1 MLYVGAGGGGNYTT
15 IQAAVNNATSGDT
28 IIVYPGTYTEVID
41 VDVANLTIRS
51 LSGNPEDTIV
61 KTLSPSHNFKV
72 IANNVTISGFKII
85 GEGYYTGVFITG
97 VSGVNI
103 TNNKFSGN
111 DCAIQVQSSGGCNL
125 INNTVFG
132 STSYG
137 FHLSSSSNCILAN
150 NTISN
155 TDAEGFYLDNSENCN
170 LTNNTISNTYY
181 EGIYLYYS
189 GSCNLAN
196 NKISDT
202 DAEGFYLYNSG
213 NCTLID
219 NIISNTDE
227 DGFCLYY
234 SENCNLTNNTISNT
248 YYEGIYLYY
257 SGSCNLA
264 NNKISDTDEEGF
276 YLYNSGN
283 CTLINNIIS
292 NTEDEGFYLDYSES
306 CNLTNNT
313 ILNSGYDSIYLY
325 NSNSCNLTDNIVS
338 DSYDDGIT
346 LYYSE
351 NCNLSGNTISNLY
364 DDGILLYYAGS
375 SILTNNTVSNVDY
388 GIYLEYSENSTLK
401 NSNVSSAYC
410 GVCLY
415 YSENSTLT
423 NSNVSNSYYGIYI
436 EDSDGTVMRNNT
448 VSSGEYGLKLD
459 NVKNCTLEDNIMSG
473 NRYNF
478 GFSVDDYDFFNNT
491 GNIIDTSNLVD
502 GKPIYFL
509 EGDPAPSIGSDAG
522 AIYCIN
528 CGDVEIKDVVLQNVT
543 NGISLYNTSADLAN
557 NTINNT
563 EIGIGLAYLQDVSI
577 SDSKVE
583 NSNYGIGLLYTAN
596 VTIADNS
603 VRNSI
608 DGVYMYASENCTFT
622 DNYVQ
627 NSIREH
633 KYSTVSSNLV
643 KGEENTLISDNS
655 LRTSNLVG
663 DMEESGCG
671 IMFAYCRNFRLGNNV
686 VDQASNFG
694 ILLSECQDVVL
705 VKNSV
710 LNIGDVGIYSYNSSD
725 VDILN
730 NTVQN
735 VTGTSLMFSSG
746 LSKSSLTNSNG
757 VGILSEYTQSLRVEN
772 NTIDQIDNTGILLD
786 ECQDIEFVNNSVQ
799 NTGYVGIYLDGSS
812 GVDLLDNEVQNVT
825 YRPLLYDSGLKEST
839 LTSSNLVQRS
849 RPSGVGVLSEYSQD
863 LRFEN
868 NIIGQIDCIGILLG
882 GCQDAELV
890 GNSVRD
896 AGYMGIYTA
905 GSSGVEL
912 LENTVQNVTG
922 EYELYRSGNLPFV
935 SSPLVGDNPGIS
947 GYGIGLDYSEDFK
960 LEGNTVKDSSQV
972 WGIYLYEPVNA
983 TLESNYIESC
993 KIGLASYDGYNCSI
1007 SDCSATNCSS
1017 GGILIENFQESMGA
1031 EYTVTGCTVDGSD
1044 IGLLVTGESILADNI
1059 LSGNSYGIV
1068 LYDANNS
1075 LIYGNTMV
1083 ENSLAGLTLDLDRT
1097 EIVSRIGLVGSME
1110 SPESGNNTIYN
1121 NYFNNVNNTL
1131 IYSEANNTWNTSKT
1145 SGESIV
1151 GGPYLGGNYWA
1162 NPSGTGFSENCTD
1175 ADRDGIADSSYEI
1188 VNGTFDY
1195 LPLTEI
1201 PSTTTT
1207 KHKSSPNYI
1216 PSSGSS
1222 TGVTGIDSA
1231 QKRVAAGSRA
1241 TFTFNN
1247 PASGIMGLS
1256 FTSQQYSGNVIVRI
1270 EALDSGSSGNVPG
1283 GEVYRLMNILV
1294 GNERFESGDN
1304 INGASLNFRVS
1315 KSWVE
1320 ENNIDV
1326 SSITINRFHDDKWNA
1341 LATEMAYED
1350 EEYYYFTAE
1359 TPGFSKYAITG
1370 DKLGD
1375 VVIAPAEEEETGTVT
1390 GEEQT
1395 GDVEKSTPGFESNFA
1410 VLGILASVFFAKRRI
1425 LK

>member
-1 MLYVGAGGGGNYTT
+1 MDAGGSGNYTT

-41 VDVANLTIRS
+41 VDVANLTIHS
-51 LSGNPEDTIV
+51 LSGNPENTIV
-61 KTLSPSHNFKV
+61 RTLSPSHNFKV

-85 GEGYYTGVFITG
+85 GEGYYTGVFMTG

-103 TNNKFSGN
+103 TNNEFSGN

-125 INNTVFG
+125 INNTVSG

-137 FHLSSSSNCILAN
+137 FHLSSSSNCILAS

-155 TDAEGFYLDNSENCN
+155 TSYEGINMSNSGSCVLANNIVSDTDDDGIYLYSSSNCALTGNTVSETHDGIDLNSSGNCN
-170 LTNNTISNTYY
+170 LT
-181 EGIYLYYS
+181 
-189 GSCNLAN
+189 
-196 NKISDT
+196 
-202 DAEGFYLYNSG
+202 
-213 NCTLID
+213 
-219 NIISNTDE
+219 
-227 DGFCLYY
+227 
-234 SENCNLTNNTISNT
+234 
-248 YYEGIYLYY
+248 
-257 SGSCNLA
+257 
-264 NNKISDTDEEGF
+264 
-276 YLYNSGN
+276 
-283 CTLINNIIS
+283 
-292 NTEDEGFYLDYSES
+292 
-306 CNLTNNT
+306 
-313 ILNSGYDSIYLY
+313 
-325 NSNSCNLTDNIVS
+325 
-338 DSYDDGIT
+338 
-346 LYYSE
+346 
-351 NCNLSGNTISNLY
+351 GNTISNIDNDGICLY
-364 DDGILLYYAGS
+364 DS
-375 SILTNNTVSNVDY
+375 KNCILTGNTVSNFDGY
-388 GIYLEYSENSTLK
+388 GIYLEASDESVLGNNTA
-401 NSNVSSAYC
+401 SS
-410 GVCLY
+410 GI
-415 YSENSTLT
+415 
-423 NSNVSNSYYGIYI
+423 YGISLY
-436 EDSDGTVMRNNT
+436 DVR
-448 VSSGEYGLKLD
+448 
-459 NVKNCTLEDNIMSG
+459 NCTLTGNIMSG

-478 GFSVDDYDFFNNT
+478 GYETYEISDLDKVS
-491 GNIIDTSNLVD
+491 GNIIDTRNLVD
-502 GKPIYFL
+502 GKAVYFL
-509 EGDPAPSIGSDAG
+509 EREPDPSIGSDAG

-528 CGDVEIKDVVLQNVT
+528 CGDVEIKDLVLQNNIYAVF
-543 NGISLYNTSADLAN
+543 LYNTSSEMQN
-557 NTINNT
+557 NTINDSIYGVAVLNS
-563 EIGIGLAYLQDVSI
+563 QDVRLAGSRI
-577 SDSKVE
+577 EDSMAPVILQKVM
-583 NSNYGIGLLYTAN
+583 NA
-596 VTIADNS
+596 TIADNTVQS
-603 VRNSI
+603 SFFGIQAVS
-608 DGVYMYASENCTFT
+608 SENCTFS
-622 DNYVQ
+622 N
-627 NSIREH
+627 NSIQD
-633 KYSTVSSNLV
+633 STFVGIATLSSGNCMLLNNSV
-643 KGEENTLISDNS
+643 QTSRYGIITLGSENCTLTGNSIQESTENYGVLFSENSKLTGNEESILKNTLISESPFKN
-655 LRTSNLVG
+655 SNLVQSEAPDSFG
-663 DMEESGCG
+663 IYSISSQGLRLENNVIEQISDIGIYLGGCQDAELVRNSVLDIECVGIYTEGSSNVELLDNTVQNVTGTYLLPAAGTQSLVSKSLRLSGCG
-671 IMFAYCRNFRLGNNV
+671 IYFNT
-686 VDQASNFG
+686 S
-694 ILLSECQDVVL
+694 QDVRFVN
-705 VKNSV
+705 NSV
-710 LNIGDVGIYSYNSSD
+710 LNIGDVGIYSHNSSD

-735 VTGTSLMFSSG
+735 VTGTSLMFFSG
-746 LSKSSLTNSNG
+746 LSKSSLTSSNG
-757 VGILSEYTQSLRVEN
+757 VGILSEYTQGLRVEN

-786 ECQDIEFVNNSVQ
+786 GCQDIEFVSNSVR
-799 NTGYVGIYLDGSS
+799 NTGYVGIYLGDSS
-812 GVDLLDNEVQNVT
+812 GVDLLDNEVRNVT

-868 NIIGQIDCIGILLG
+868 NIIGQIDYTGILLG

-890 GNSVRD
+890 RNSVRD

-905 GSSGVEL
+905 SSSGVEL

-1044 IGLLVTGESILADNI
+1044 IGLLVTGESILADNT

-1068 LYDANNS
+1068 LYDVNNS

-1097 EIVSRIGLVGSME
+1097 EILSRIGLVGSME

-1121 NYFNNVNNTL
+1121 NYFSNVNNTL

-1207 KHKSSPNYI
+1207 KHKSSANYI
-1216 PSSGSS
+1216 PSGGSS

-1326 SSITINRFHDDKWNA
+1326 SSITINRFHDEEWNP
-1341 LATEMAYED
+1341 LVTEMAYED

-1395 GDVEKSTPGFESNFA
+1395 GDVEKSAPGFESTFA